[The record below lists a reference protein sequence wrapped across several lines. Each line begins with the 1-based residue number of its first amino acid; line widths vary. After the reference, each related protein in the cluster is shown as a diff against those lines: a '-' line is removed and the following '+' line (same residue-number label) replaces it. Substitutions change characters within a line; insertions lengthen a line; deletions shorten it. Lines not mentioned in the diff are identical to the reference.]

1 MLTNLVPVS
10 FNVGDSKKIIDNTG
24 FMIEEINEVGLL
36 KALYK
41 ISKSKKTILNQLGK
55 KARLRAYKNFT
66 PKIMTDS
73 YYNLYCKVL

>member
-1 MLTNLVPVS
+1 
-10 FNVGDSKKIIDNTG
+10 
-24 FMIEEINEVGLL
+24 MIEEINEAGLL
-36 KALYK
+36 KILYK
-41 ISKSKKTILNQLGK
+41 ISETNKSTLNQLGK